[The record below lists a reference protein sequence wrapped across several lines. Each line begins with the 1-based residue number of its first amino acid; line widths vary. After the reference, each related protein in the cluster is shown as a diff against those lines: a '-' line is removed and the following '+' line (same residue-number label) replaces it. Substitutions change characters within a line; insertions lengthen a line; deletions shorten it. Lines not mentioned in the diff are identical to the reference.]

1 MEVLTTYLQ
10 RSGVEVTWRSH
21 NAGEPP
27 MKVLHY
33 QKLEDVKQTC
43 VSDECNY
50 DGGLLFG
57 LERHIAD
64 SKGPRTLVVLH
75 LTGSHGPG
83 IQHSIS
89 SKF

>member
-1 MEVLTTYLQ
+1 VLTTYLQ
-10 RSGVEVTWRSH
+10 RSGVEVTEKPQCRRT
-21 NAGEPP
+21 P